1 MAFKFL
7 QTLGADDI
15 FISYSREDGEPYL
28 KGMQA
33 ALSARGFSCFSDRL
47 GTDAG
52 EKPPDSLYEKVRS
65 CKTLVLLGTPGAI
78 DSPENITPELDEFAK
93 VNGTAR
99 IICVSFDRGTQFA
112 PFPQS
117 WHAYAVG
124 KARVRETPAAL
135 TTGAPSPDILENVA
149 DASNYM
155 KSKDRLRRYRNSAL
169 AVLGALAV
177 AIVVA
182 AVIAVFMFRVANAAK
197 LEADAATTRAET
209 EKALAAQATKDAQE
223 AQKAARKAQEDA
235 DAARTEA
242 DKQKAEAD
250 RQKAEASK
258 QKELAE
264 RAAEDARVQTKLAEE
279 ATRKAQDAAREA
291 KAAQEEAATQKTVAD
306 ARRLANHSQ
315 VLLRQRPENVEQSLD
330 EAIDAMRM
338 SHGKNMHVLEADTAL
353 RDTLAMLPRLRKSH
367 PYPSG
372 SVVALSPDGLYFATQ
387 SENKLSVYEYGS
399 KAEPK
404 VIDCACT
411 LVALSGGGAY
421 AAAQTEE
428 GLKMFDL
435 KGGKPPRVL
444 KLGDGVVGDKF
455 ALSPDGR
462 YLALYLREGEDV
474 DTHSA
479 VQIYDAAS
487 GGLVK
492 SFDALDIFAN
502 DIAFGPTGNLAVAGR
517 HTTQVNGKFAGRVA
531 LWTLNPSDDAAAPEL
546 KADSFPAPDLIP
558 LDSEVK
564 AVAPGGSATFA
575 ADRVVWARAAGRVR
589 YRPVGLLGYSS
600 EEKRN
605 ETKTAIKH
613 MALSP
618 DGGTLTLAREIKAD
632 GDSPADE
639 GDALDVWDATGR
651 EEQSRVFHEKEVV
664 SVGFKEDGLVA
675 TMTDTPTNAEPAR
688 VFQATDGKE
697 VEKIVYGPTGG
708 DGDVKYV
715 SGGDGRVVSAGGGV
729 ATVWDVWGRKKQ
741 AAAFG
746 DALQNVEA
754 ATLSPGGKF
763 LALAGKG
770 VGEGGWL
777 FVIYSSDGVAY
788 KEWKRFANP
797 SEPVEM
803 MSLSEDGSRLA
814 TLHHYDTSY
823 VRVWDTNTGGSVTP
837 DALHFQ
843 REVETENFAA
853 IPDMRLIALSPR
865 GGFLMTT
872 DRKRNR
878 TWLLDL
884 SKGRAAEL
892 TELPSL
898 DGATVTSAAFSRDD
912 RYLGLGADDLYLH
925 VFDTRGREGVTEI
938 ALLQHTGKVTA
949 VAFSDKLK
957 YVATASSDPHSYRV
971 HEEQSYPVRVWL
983 LQPPDLIE
991 EAERRQQLDEAKP
1004 GQQ

>member
-47 GTDAG
+47 GTEAG
-52 EKPPDSLYEKVRS
+52 EKPPDTLYEKVRS

-93 VNGTAR
+93 INGTAR

-112 PFPQS
+112 PFPKS

-135 TTGAPSPDILENVA
+135 TTGAPSPDILETIA

-169 AVLGALAV
+169 AVLGALVV
-177 AIVVA
+177 AILAA
-182 AVIAVFMFRVANAAK
+182 AVIAVFMFRLANAAK
-197 LEADAATTRAET
+197 LEADAATKRAET
-209 EKALAAQATKDAQE
+209 EKALAAQATQDARE
-223 AQKAARKAQEDA
+223 AQKAALKAQEDA
-235 DAARTEA
+235 DAARDEA
-242 DKQKAEAD
+242 DRQKVEAD
-250 RQKAEASK
+250 RQKAEAGK
-258 QKELAE
+258 QKELAGL
-264 RAAEDARVQTKLAEE
+264 AAEDARVKTKQAEE
-279 ATRKAQDAAREA
+279 ATRRARDAARDA

-315 VLLRQRPENVEQSLD
+315 VLLRQRPENVEQSLE
-330 EAIDAMRM
+330 EAVDAMRI

-367 PYPSG
+367 PYPSD

-387 SENKLSVYEYGS
+387 SEGKLTVYEYGG

-404 VIDCACT
+404 VIDCDCNK
-411 LVALSGGGAY
+411 VALSGGGAY
-421 AAAQTEE
+421 AAVQTED

-435 KGGKPPRVL
+435 KGDAPPRPL
-444 KLGDGVVGDKF
+444 KLGDGVEGDKF

-462 YLALYLREGEDV
+462 YIALYLREGEDV
-474 DTHSA
+474 DTHSVA
-479 VQIYDAAS
+479 QIYDAAS

-492 SFDALDIFAN
+492 SFDDLNMFAN

-531 LWTLNPSDDAAAPEL
+531 LWTLNPSDDTAAPEL
-546 KADSFPAPDLIP
+546 TAESFPAPDLIP

-564 AVAPGGSATFA
+564 AVAPGDGSTFA
-575 ADRVVWARAAGRVR
+575 ADRVVWARTAGRVR

-605 ETKTAIKH
+605 DTETSVKH

-618 DGGTLTLAREIKAD
+618 DGGTLTLVREIKAV
-632 GDSPADE
+632 GDSSADE
-639 GDALDVWDATGR
+639 GDALDVWDAAGR

-675 TMTDTPTNAEPAR
+675 TMTGAPTKDEPAR
-688 VFQATDGKE
+688 VFQAADGKE
-697 VEKIVYGPTGG
+697 VEKIVYGPAGG

-715 SGGDGRVVSAGGGV
+715 SPGDGRVVSIAGGV
-729 ATVWDVWGRKKQ
+729 ATVWDVWARKKQ
-741 AAAFG
+741 TAAFG
-746 DALQNVEA
+746 GALQNVEA
-754 ATLSPGGKF
+754 AALSPGGRF
-763 LALAGKG
+763 LALTGKG
-770 VGEGGWL
+770 AGGWL

-788 KEWKRFANP
+788 NERKRFANP

-837 DALHFQ
+837 DALRFQ
-843 REVETENFAA
+843 HEVETESFNS

-872 DRKRNR
+872 DRRNR

-884 SKGRAAEL
+884 SKGSAAEM

-925 VFDTRGREGVTEI
+925 VFDTRGREGLTEI

-957 YVATASSDPHSYRV
+957 YVATASSDPHSYHV
-971 HEEQSYPVRVWL
+971 HEEKSYPVRVWL
-983 LQPPDLIE
+983 LQPPDLID
-991 EAERRQQLDEAKP
+991 EAEARQRLDEAEP
-1004 GQQ
+1004 VRQ